1 MSAANGTTPE
11 KRIAD
16 TLFQAVSPKL
26 HSLIADVQEVR
37 DQIAA
42 APKVLKV
49 EHHNNL
55 IDTTPIAKELREAME
70 GMQALSP
77 DMQPVANAVQAIGA
91 AFVDALEKLSV
102 LMSEHNAAMLAV
114 MKKEKKD
121 RIALCENEDGTTT
134 KITIKG

>member
-1 MSAANGTTPE
+1 MSATNGTTPE

-26 HSLIADVQEVR
+26 QSLIADVQEVR
-37 DQIAA
+37 EQIAA

-70 GMQALSP
+70 GMQAMSP
-77 DMQPVANAVQAIGA
+77 DMKPVADAIEA
-91 AFVDALEKLSV
+91 MARVIANSLAKFAEMIVKQNE
-102 LMSEHNAAMLAV
+102 LMSE
-114 MKKEKKD
+114 KKKD
-121 RIALCENEDGTTT
+121 KIALCENEDGTTT